1 MVVKLQM
8 EEGGVVDYWIGV
20 KWETAIRNLCV

>member
-1 MVVKLQM
+1 VLVKLQM

-20 KWETAIRNLCV
+20 KWETVIRYLCF